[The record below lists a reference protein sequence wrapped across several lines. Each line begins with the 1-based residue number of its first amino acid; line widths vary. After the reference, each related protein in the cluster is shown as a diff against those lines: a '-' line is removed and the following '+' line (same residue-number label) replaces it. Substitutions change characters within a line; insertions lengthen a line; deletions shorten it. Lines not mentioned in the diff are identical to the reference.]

1 MAEHSAPSDTL
12 PSPDP
17 GPGLDSESSHD
28 ESAGAAEEPGRR
40 GSLLIKDR
48 AVQRIAEAATLQV
61 PGVVPAEK
69 STNALNAA
77 LGRAYPRV
85 DCEVAG
91 GRVRAG
97 VEIVGRWP
105 TPAPQL
111 GAQVRAAVTDQL
123 QRLAGLRVD
132 AVDVTIT
139 KIIRVAAPPRRR
151 VQ

>member
-1 MAEHSAPSDTL
+1 VAEHTTAPAD
-12 PSPDP
+12 D
-17 GPGLDSESSHD
+17 
-28 ESAGAAEEPGRR
+28 EPGRR
-40 GSLLIKDR
+40 GSLLIRDR

-61 PGVVPAEK
+61 PGVVPAAQ
-69 STNALNAA
+69 STTTLNSA

-85 DCEVAG
+85 DCDVAG

-97 VEIVGRWP
+97 VEVVGLWP

-123 QRLAGLRVD
+123 TRLAGLRVD
-132 AVDVTIT
+132 AVDVTVA
-139 KIIRVAAPPRRR
+139 KIIRVAEAPVRR